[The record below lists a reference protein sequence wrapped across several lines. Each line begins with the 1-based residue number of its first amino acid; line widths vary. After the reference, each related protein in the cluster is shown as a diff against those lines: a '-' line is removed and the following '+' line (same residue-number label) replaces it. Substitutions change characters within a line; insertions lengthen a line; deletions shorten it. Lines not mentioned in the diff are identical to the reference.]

1 MHEHFKPQQW
11 ALAFGDT
18 EDRPGTQ
25 LFTCPRC
32 SVHRGDLS
40 AWLDSVR
47 GCPRCRRALDAYEP
61 LPPEALECPQCMTAY
76 EVFEEWLE
84 RVEHFEPQV
93 APEWITGGDLLE
105 ELIPLCLEDQ
115 LARVRDQLVY
125 KQWGLCQRLLAE
137 SAEVRLSDPRRS
149 HDRAALATTVADLLD
164 EDEYHPQWTA
174 ELRAKCH
181 ANYANSL
188 RLLGD
193 YATSEREF
201 AVAEQWVERG
211 LRQGSAECMVL
222 AMKASLLLDEYRHLE
237 AEALL
242 QRVER
247 HHRDREEH
255 VATARTLLQLGRVS
269 YARGAPTEAA
279 QRVAQALEILGHEN
293 DLFLENVARHNLVKY
308 LLESGDC
315 DQAREAFDQLRPFE
329 KRHLRLRQLWLEGDL
344 LRAEGDLNG
353 AARCYDDVRVGYLAE
368 DLHYNVALAS
378 LHLAMVAAAQDRHGA
393 VRDLARDSAV
403 LLTRAGAPQEAFAAI
418 RLLIDAIE
426 RQAVSVAFIQ
436 RVTRELTRL
445 HPSE

>member
-32 SVHRGDLS
+32 SSLRGNLS
-40 AWLDSVR
+40 AWLASVR
-47 GCPRCRRALDAYEP
+47 ECPRCRRALDAYEP
-61 LPPEALECPQCMTAY
+61 LPAEALECSQCMATY

-84 RVEHFEPQV
+84 KVEHFEPQV
-93 APEWITGGDLLE
+93 APEWITGRDLLE
-105 ELIPLCLEDQ
+105 ELIPLSLEDQ

-125 KQWGLCQRLLAE
+125 KQWGLCQRLLAD
-137 SAEVRLSDPRRS
+137 SAEARLTDHRRS
-149 HDRAALATTVADLLD
+149 HDRAALAAAVADLLD
-164 EDEYHPQWTA
+164 EEEYHPQWTA
-174 ELRAKCH
+174 ELRANAH
-181 ANYANSL
+181 AYFANAL

-193 YATSEREF
+193 YRAAEQEF
-201 AVAEQWVERG
+201 AIAEGWVEQG
-211 LRQGSAECMVL
+211 LGQGSAASTVL
-222 AMKASLLLDEYRHLE
+222 SLKASLLLDEYRHLE

-242 QRVER
+242 EQVER
-247 HHRDREEH
+247 YHRERGEH
-255 VATARTLLQLGRVS
+255 VATAKTLLKLAMVSHARETPEEAGRRAS
-269 YARGAPTEAA
+269 M
-279 QRVAQALEILGHEN
+279 ALEIFEQKGQDSLAMI
-293 DLFLENVARHNLVKY
+293 ARHNLVGF
-308 LLESGDC
+308 LLDSRDLGR
-315 DQAREAFDQLRPFE
+315 ARSIFDQISPSNDRL
-329 KRHLRLRQLWLEGDL
+329 LRLRQLWLEGDL
-344 LRAEGDLNG
+344 LRAEGDLDG

-378 LHLAMVAAAQDRHGA
+378 LHLAMVAAAQDRHRA
-393 VRDLARDSAV
+393 VRELARDSVV

-418 RLLIDAIE
+418 RLLIDSIE